1 MADKP
6 DVAAAAEVLGNG
18 TAVAALLELFD
29 SGMAA
34 AVEDAVRLLLLL
46 ADEVDGCWWL
56 TAGRRWADD
65 EAVGATAESC
75 S

>member
-1 MADKP
+1 
-6 DVAAAAEVLGNG
+6 
-18 TAVAALLELFD
+18 
-29 SGMAA
+29 MAA

-46 ADEVDGCWWL
+46 ADDVDGCWWL

>member
-6 DVAAAAEVLGNG
+6 DVAEVLGNG
-18 TAVAALLELFD
+18 TAVAALLELLD

-34 AVEDAVRLLLLL
+34 AVEDAVRLLL